1 MLDHCIT
8 EEMLA
13 DVLQQFMQEL
23 QEVHTTTEKK
33 IWKNFILPSR
43 ATLLTMGILFLL
55 GWALKVGKLK
65 TTRKYTEK
73 FTRISHW
80 NCRCRRNAADY
91 Y

>member
-33 IWKNFILPSR
+33 IWEKLYSAVQGYSAYYGNTVLVR
-43 ATLLTMGILFLL
+43 L
-55 GWALKVGKLK
+55 GPKSGKIENDEEVYGK
-65 TTRKYTEK
+65 IYT
-73 FTRISHW
+73 H
-80 NCRCRRNAADY
+80 
-91 Y
+91 